1 MATKVTF
8 HQFSA
13 GSSGGTLT
21 PPSPGS
27 WALAGTA
34 QSVDEQGKPTVVAT
48 WTDDAVA
55 FANEHAE
62 KLDLGVTANDT
73 ADFYFVPG
81 RDVTLKAL
89 KLFTVGV
96 PLSALGTITLAVSK
110 NGSDNVLSTATFDL
124 ESLVT
129 LTETDLTLTGTAANL
144 DLDEGDYL
152 RFRVVSN
159 NADATATSGLQVR
172 IITDRR

>member
-8 HQFSA
+8 HSFAA

-27 WALAGTA
+27 WSLVSAANA
-34 QSVDEQGKPTVVAT
+34 VDGQGKPTVVAT
-48 WTDDAVA
+48 WTDGAVA

-62 KLDLGVTANDT
+62 KLDLDVTANNT

-81 RDVTLKAL
+81 RDITLKAL

-96 PLSALGTITLAVSK
+96 PSSALGTITLAVSK
-110 NGSDNVLSTATFDL
+110 NGSDNVLASATFNL
-124 ESLVT
+124 ETLVT
-129 LTETDLTLTGTAANL
+129 LTEEDLSLSATTANL

-159 NADATATSGLQVR
+159 NADATGTDALQARIVYDVR
-172 IITDRR
+172 